1 MQTKKQT
8 NIQTRNDLHNIFD
21 IQNLPCV
28 MLQLQEHDLYTNGD
42 EVNVQ
47 FDIYQPQR
55 LFNCWGEHVNGD
67 WRSLPT

>member
-21 IQNLPCV
+21 IQNLACV
-28 MLQLQEHDLYTNGD
+28 MLQLQEHDLYTNDD